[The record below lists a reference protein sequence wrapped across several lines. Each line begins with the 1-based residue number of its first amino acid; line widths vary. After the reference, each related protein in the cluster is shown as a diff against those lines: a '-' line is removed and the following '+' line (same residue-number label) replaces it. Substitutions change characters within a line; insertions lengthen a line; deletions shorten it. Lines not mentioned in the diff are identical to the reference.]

1 MSSKYLCRD
10 EKGQLRLNI
19 DSPKAVLM
27 VEDGTFF
34 SGLSLG
40 KSGIARGELVFNT
53 SLTGYQ
59 EILTDPSYAGQV
71 VTLTY
76 PEIGNYGVCDE
87 DVESNKVHARGF
99 VVRHSS
105 RIYSNHRA
113 KGSLHDFLVK
123 NGVVGI
129 SDIDTREITRLTR
142 DKGAMRCVISTEHTA
157 ADKEA
162 LLKMAREVPEMTGLN
177 LTEEVTTKSVYKFGT
192 GKTRIAVLDFGIKQ
206 NILRELAKRDCE
218 ATVYPASTKASEIL
232 KTSPDGIFLSNGPGD
247 PAACQDILREI
258 PKLIDSKIPIFGICL
273 GHQLLSI
280 ALGARTFKLKFGHR
294 GGNQPVLDLT
304 TGKIEIT
311 SQNHGF
317 AVDDKSIPAHV
328 ELTHVNLNDRSV
340 EGFKH
345 RELPIFAVQ
354 YHPESSPG
362 PHDSSYLFDRFKA
375 LIAAGKIKDNERAD
389 LV

>member
-1 MSSKYLCRD
+1 MSSKFLCRD

-19 DSPKAVLM
+19 ESPKAVLM
-27 VEDGTFF
+27 IEDGTFF

-40 KSGIARGELVFNT
+40 KTGTATGELVFNT
-53 SLTGYQ
+53 SLSGYQ

-76 PEIGNYGVCDE
+76 PEIGNYGTCDE
-87 DVESNKVHARGF
+87 DVESSKVYARAL
-99 VVRHSS
+99 VIRHSS

-113 KGSLHDFLVK
+113 KASLHDFLVK
-123 NGVVGI
+123 NGVVAI
-129 SDIDTREITRLTR
+129 SDIDTREITRLIR
-142 DKGAMRCVISTEHTA
+142 DKGAMRCIISTEHTA
-157 ADKEA
+157 ADKDA
-162 LLKMAREVPEMTGLN
+162 LLKLVKAEPEMSGLN
-177 LTEEVTTKSVYKFGT
+177 LTEEVTTKSVYKFGN
-192 GKTRIAVLDFGIKQ
+192 GRTRVAVLDFGCKQ
-206 NILRELAKRDCE
+206 NILRELSKRDFE
-218 ATVYPASTKASEIL
+218 ATVYPATTKAADIL

-280 ALGARTFKLKFGHR
+280 ALGAKTFKLKFGHR

-317 AVDDKSIPAHV
+317 AVDDQSIPAHM
-328 ELTHVNLNDRSV
+328 ELTHINLNDRSV

-375 LIAAGKIKDNERAD
+375 LITGGKVKDNERAD